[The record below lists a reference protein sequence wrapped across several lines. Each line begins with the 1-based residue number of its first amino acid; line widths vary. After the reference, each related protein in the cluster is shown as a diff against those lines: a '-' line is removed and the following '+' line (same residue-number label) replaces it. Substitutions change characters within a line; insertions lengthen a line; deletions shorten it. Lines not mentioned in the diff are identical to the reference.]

1 MTQRSACLL
10 QKLEGDSEGS
20 ENPEVKRARLLI
32 TLLGETNSRLPG
44 AELVAWAGVQTCW
57 GGGADPSSAPRIGRP
72 SE

>member
-10 QKLEGDSEGS
+10 EKLEGDSEGS

-44 AELVAWAGVQTCW
+44 AELVTWAGVQTRW
-57 GGGADPSSAPRIGRP
+57 GRADPSSAPRIGRP
-72 SE
+72 SD